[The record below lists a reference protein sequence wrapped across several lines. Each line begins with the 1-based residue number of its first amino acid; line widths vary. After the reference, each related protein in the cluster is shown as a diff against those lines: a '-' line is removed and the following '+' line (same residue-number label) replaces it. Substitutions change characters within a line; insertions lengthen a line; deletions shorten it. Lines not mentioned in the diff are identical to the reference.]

1 MCGNGWGDMAKV
13 GAQRASELTGR
24 SKSTIQRAM
33 NCGKL
38 SFEVD
43 SSNRRLIDI
52 SELERA
58 FGLKPIGNDEDK
70 NKEESGPLSEEEEMR
85 KAEEIIETERLKM
98 RVKMLEEQLD
108 TAREQLADLKEQRD
122 LWQKQAQQVLLT
134 SQYSQKQA
142 EELKEELEERKRR
155 EAERRQQVIEQRMK
169 KLSGAHQNQN
179 RQDTSAIHATTE
191 EASHSEETDLQE
203 ESRGK
208 ELLSDLRDLWQKI
221 REKVA

>member
-1 MCGNGWGDMAKV
+1 
-13 GAQRASELTGR
+13 
-24 SKSTIQRAM
+24 M

-43 SSNRRLIDI
+43 PGGRRLIDI

-58 FGLKPIGNDEDK
+58 FGLRPIGGNT
-70 NKEESGPLSEEEEMR
+70 ESEQTSEEEEMR

-98 RVKMLEEQLD
+98 RVRALEEQLD
-108 TAREQLADLKEQRD
+108 GAKDQLSDLKEQRD

-155 EAERRQQVIEQRMK
+155 EAERRQQIMEAKMK
-169 KLSGAHQNQN
+169 KLSGSPHNQN
-179 RQDTSAIHATTE
+179 RPAAPVRERPSPSMTDRESDDTLDAATDE
-191 EASHSEETDLQE
+191 SRE
-203 ESRGK
+203 ESGNIEPLLYIRG
-208 ELLSDLRDLWQKI
+208 LWRKI

>member
-1 MCGNGWGDMAKV
+1 
-13 GAQRASELTGR
+13 
-24 SKSTIQRAM
+24 M

-43 SSNRRLIDI
+43 PNGRRLIDI

-58 FGLKPIGNDEDK
+58 FGLRPVGAST
-70 NKEESGPLSEEEEMR
+70 ESEQISEEEEMR

-98 RVKMLEEQLD
+98 RVRALEEQLD
-108 TAREQLADLKEQRD
+108 STKDQLSDLKEQRD

-155 EAERRQQVIEQRMK
+155 EAERRQQIMDAKMK
-169 KLSGAHQNQN
+169 KLSGAPHNQN
-179 RQDTSAIHATTE
+179 RPAAPARERPAPSMSETQQRKNGDDHPDVSADEDRE
-191 EASHSEETDLQE
+191 ENANVEPLFDI
-203 ESRGK
+203 RG
-208 ELLSDLRDLWQKI
+208 LWRRI